1 MPEFLVV
8 TTRQNVADVVKHLIS
23 EDGLE
28 IQVEDDFTKGL
39 KAIFYRLP
47 EVVFIQEE
55 IAGITAQKVAG
66 QVKTLLDDEPI
77 RMVLL
82 REQVA
87 EWDTIEPSF
96 DSIIDTS
103 LSFDNLLVRFREE
116 LKSTPEV
123 VSQSNDGGKDGEV
136 LSNNDT
142 MSLSSWDI
150 GQEIDPFSD
159 MFPAQFQ
166 NNWTGAAPGSLPDS
180 QEADAVPRPVVE
192 ASYFEEE
199 FSFETPGDIVSSL
212 PEEKDETKDVK
223 AASSAGPTTPAGDPD
238 KSDGGANTRLMDRES
253 PHQLFASMSDDQPV
267 HSDAVP
273 IAKDN
278 PSAPISDRLRL
289 KGIASHTSILKS
301 DYVTKPINPGVSE
314 SDSQGQASS
323 SQIGSVR
330 DRSPRQEFIPKDH
343 ATTKAYRENRLMRFL
358 KPVILLVLLALATY
372 LLLDN
377 WNRLFHI
384 SDDKEEIVNLP
395 QTGTNL
401 LIHALPSFI
410 PSVRPDATYSPA
422 HPGWERYPGGGIDY
436 LVYREGGVI
445 RAIQIIAGPDG
456 KISEPFV
463 RLCLRETT
471 GMANVARWSNKQND
485 GFQIET
491 GNVGS
496 KGEVAVYR
504 KMPEGEIR
512 GIVLTFK

>member
-8 TTRQNVADVVKHLIS
+8 TTRQNVVDVVKHLIS

-103 LSFDNLLVRFREE
+103 LSFDNLLGRFREE
-116 LKSTPEV
+116 LKPTPAVEAE
-123 VSQSNDGGKDGEV
+123 SNDGGKDGEA
-136 LSNNDT
+136 NDT
-142 MSLSSWDI
+142 LAFSSWDI
-150 GQEIDPFSD
+150 GDEIDPFSD
-159 MFPAQFQ
+159 MFPVQYQ
-166 NNWTGAAPGSLPDS
+166 NKWTGVSPGSQPES
-180 QEADAVPRPVVE
+180 REAEAVPRPVLE
-192 ASYFEEE
+192 APYFEEE
-199 FSFETPGDIVSSL
+199 FSFETPGDIVSTL
-212 PEEKDETKDVK
+212 PAEKDEPKDLK
-223 AASSAGPTTPAGDPD
+223 AALSAGSAPPASDSE

-253 PHQLFASMSDDQPV
+253 PHRLFASMSDDEPA

-289 KGIASHTSILKS
+289 KGIASQNSVLKT
-301 DYVTKPINPGVSE
+301 DYVTKTAPSGISE
-314 SDSQGQASS
+314 SDSQRQASS
-323 SQIGSVR
+323 SLTASVR
-330 DRSPRQEFIPKDH
+330 DRSPRQEFNPKEF
-343 ATTKAYRENRLMRFL
+343 AATKAYRENRLMRFL
-358 KPVILLVLLALATY
+358 KPSILLVFLALATY

-384 SDDKEEIVNLP
+384 SDDKDEIVNLP
-395 QTGTNL
+395 QTDTSHS
-401 LIHALPSFI
+401 IHALPSFI
-410 PSVRPDATYSPA
+410 PSVRPDATYSA
-422 HPGWERYPGGGIDY
+422 SHPGWERYPGGGIDY
-436 LVYREGGVI
+436 LVYRESGVI

-463 RLCLRETT
+463 RLCIRETT
-471 GMANVARWSNKQND
+471 GLSNVASWSNKQND

-491 GNVGS
+491 GNLS
-496 KGEVAVYR
+496 PKGEVALYR
-504 KMPEGEIR
+504 KMPEEEIR

>member
-8 TTRQNVADVVKHLIS
+8 TTRQNVVDVVKQLIS

-103 LSFDNLLVRFREE
+103 LSFDNLLGRFREE
-116 LKSTPEV
+116 LKPTPSVEAE
-123 VSQSNDGGKDGEV
+123 SNDGGKDGEA
-136 LSNNDT
+136 NDT
-142 MSLSSWDI
+142 LAFSSWDI
-150 GQEIDPFSD
+150 GEEIDPFSD
-159 MFPAQFQ
+159 MFPVQYQ
-166 NNWTGAAPGSLPDS
+166 NKWTGVPPGSLPES
-180 QEADAVPRPVVE
+180 REAEAVPRPVVE
-192 ASYFEEE
+192 ANYFEEE
-199 FSFETPGDIVSSL
+199 FSFETPGEIVSSL
-212 PEEKDETKDVK
+212 PEEIDEQKDVK
-223 AASSAGPTTPAGDPD
+223 SASSAGPAPPARDTD
-238 KSDGGANTRLMDRES
+238 NLDGGANTRLMDRES
-253 PHQLFASMSDDQPV
+253 PHQLFASMSDDEPA

-273 IAKDN
+273 IANDN

-289 KGIASHTSILKS
+289 KGIPSQNSVLKT
-301 DYVTKPINPGVSE
+301 DYVTKPITPGVTE
-314 SDSQGQASS
+314 SDSQGQPISSHASS
-323 SQIGSVR
+323 AR
-330 DRSPRQEFIPKDH
+330 DRSPRQEFIPKEFS
-343 ATTKAYRENRLMRFL
+343 TTNAYRENRLLRFL
-358 KPVILLVLLALATY
+358 KPAIFLVFLALATY

-395 QTGTNL
+395 QTDTSTS
-401 LIHALPSFI
+401 IQSLPSFI
-410 PSVRPDATYSPA
+410 PSVCPDATYSA
-422 HPGWERYPGGGIDY
+422 SHPGWVRYPGGGIDY
-436 LVYREGGVI
+436 LVYRESGVI

-463 RLCLRETT
+463 RLCIRETT
-471 GMANVARWSNKQND
+471 GLANVVSWSNKQND

-491 GNVGS
+491 GNLGS
-496 KGEVAVYR
+496 KGEVALYR